1 MVVRRSVLQSA
12 ISIEAFYAI
21 VRFQIKN
28 PALVCTATF
37 TESLSAELSDRTR
50 SASNCYCG
58 EAGLSHGTALFILV
72 RCFYSPSCLRSIRH
86 YLLNISE
93 LLICTTGR
101 ISHALPADHRHISSF
116 LLRPCHTGIMLC
128 SCCSNKTSRFVT
140 YFRMRVSQLVT
151 WNEMSVCGASFL
163 ASSLIVTVWDVRDH
177 KLARVTSLLSESV
190 RLYFSP
196 AASCLLVF
204 LAAFLLAVISPIFLS
219 VLSAFFSSV
228 SISVF
233 YSVVMSF
240 WFRTCCVL
248 LALLLNHSNA
258 RLHHFYIVICG
269 ALLLLPF
276 TSRPRFLKARIRWLT
291 LLDCIVYHR
300 PSSSTCS
307 ALAASHDGISAT
319 GVPL

>member
-101 ISHALPADHRHISSF
+101 ISHALLADHRHISSF

-151 WNEMSVCGASFL
+151 
-163 ASSLIVTVWDVRDH
+163 
-177 KLARVTSLLSESV
+177 
-190 RLYFSP
+190 
-196 AASCLLVF
+196 
-204 LAAFLLAVISPIFLS
+204 
-219 VLSAFFSSV
+219 
-228 SISVF
+228 
-233 YSVVMSF
+233 
-240 WFRTCCVL
+240 
-248 LALLLNHSNA
+248 
-258 RLHHFYIVICG
+258 
-269 ALLLLPF
+269 
-276 TSRPRFLKARIRWLT
+276 
-291 LLDCIVYHR
+291 
-300 PSSSTCS
+300 
-307 ALAASHDGISAT
+307 
-319 GVPL
+319 